1 MRGDFIYKEL
11 IKKYIPKLTTDDIK
25 NYAKSKNI
33 SLTDSETLIIYNF
46 IKTNYMEILNG
57 NEEKLLSLKKTLR
70 EDLYNTIIN
79 LYKEN
84 KNKYLS

>member
-70 EDLYNTIIN
+70 EDLYNIIIN

>member
-33 SLTDSETLIIYNF
+33 SLTDSETSIIYNF